1 MAFQRTRESE
11 EMYLETI
18 LRLYDKRPAVRAV
31 DISEELGFAKSSVSR
46 ALGLLKKRGFIS
58 VDRRSG
64 QIVFTEAGKSKA
76 ESIFERHRV
85 LTELFVKMGA
95 ERGCA
100 EENACR
106 IEHVISEDLM
116 LVFKNFLNR

>member
-31 DISEELGFAKSSVSR
+31 DISEELGFAK
-46 ALGLLKKRGFIS
+46 KKRGFIS

-64 QIVFTEAGKSKA
+64 QIVFTEAGKAKA

-116 LVFKNFLNR
+116 LIFKNFLNR

>member
-18 LRLYDKRPAVRAV
+18 LRLYNKRPAVRAV

-58 VDRRSG
+58 VDR
-64 QIVFTEAGKSKA
+64 EAGKAKA

-116 LVFKNFLNR
+116 LIFKNFLNR